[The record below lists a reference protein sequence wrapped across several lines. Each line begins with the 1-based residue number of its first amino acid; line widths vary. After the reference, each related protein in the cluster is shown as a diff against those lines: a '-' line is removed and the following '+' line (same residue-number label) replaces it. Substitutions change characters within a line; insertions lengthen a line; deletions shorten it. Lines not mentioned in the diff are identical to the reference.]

1 MGFSDLVGSLAST
14 GASFFG
20 NREANRRSAD
30 MSREMMAFQERMSST
45 AHQREVADLK
55 AAGLNPILS
64 AGGGSSSPSGAQP
77 MVRSELEGAASSA
90 QALPRMAAD
99 IAAVKASTNLTNQ
112 QSKKVEAET
121 KVAQSMAT
129 RAAITQKG
137 YEVGEEMIGP
147 VDRWFRRLGLNVNS
161 AWDNRKDNW
170 KVIRRPANYKE
181 IKKESWR
188 KK

>member
-1 MGFSDLVGSLAST
+1 MGLSELFGSALST
-14 GASFFG
+14 GASYFG

-77 MVRSELEGAASSA
+77 MVRSELEGAAASA

-99 IAAVKASTNLTNQ
+99 IAAVKAQTALTKQ
-112 QSKKVEAET
+112 QKDKVRAET
-121 KVAQSMAT
+121 DVVKSAASRAGITKTGYDAVAQTLPGLKEFLRKYAGNAYSAYQM
-129 RAAITQKG
+129 RNDDWS
-137 YEVGEEMIGP
+137 
-147 VDRWFRRLGLNVNS
+147 VDTHH
-161 AWDNRKDNW
+161 NRK
-170 KVIRRPANYKE
+170 NYDKFRG
-181 IKKESWR
+181 KK
-188 KK
+188 K